1 MTDTAVDLVPM
12 ETSSQSPPPLLQK
25 FISLL
30 EDAPLEDLGISCC
43 LAASIEGVSPSSL
56 LRETSAALFT
66 HLEDLS
72 RLHGTVNM
80 SPKNQNGDEMYDE
93 TLSGLPELYIKVNMG
108 SDDADDAVL
117 DAETIW
123 GQVELQNTALLKRL
137 SRSIR
142 QLITAAAD
150 NSQEI
155 RLLHP
160 DSLPDDDPSESDSRS
175 SDDNDDDGEV
185 GKVSEEEEEANEE
198 TRRMRRRMEL
208 SMEDMDDEDVDI
220 DDDDSTEHEPK
231 PSSSIRPS
239 TSRDDNDWEQD
250 PTTVQMHDGFFNLHE
265 MEAFADEEEEYL
277 PSEAFGPVR
286 PETKRSVDARTFHQ
300 KQRDGDV
307 LTHDESENDDDDGD
321 DENLLFRKNDDNMP
335 RRRKYRDDDE
345 IGALL
350 HLYEAP
356 RNEDDDGDDAIH
368 MTAADLFG
376 PPNRKYVKLRG
387 GFQSKPEEDKTS
399 WNNFDES
406 KKERRNDNKIAGW
419 NEDPLDGQTDS
430 DSESDDKDSGEEENG
445 LSEDEEEEVPM
456 KGAHSVVRSQPTKQ
470 MEKLIVQTEQLEQDM
485 LAEKPWQM
493 KGETGSSSRPVNS
506 LLESTP
512 EFEVATKMAP
522 TITVEHT
529 ADLEETIK
537 KRILTEDW
545 DDVVPR
551 ELPDVGWYKKK
562 GELPEV
568 SQEKAKLGLGELY
581 EREYL
586 KKAIGYDVDA
596 AEKLSAEDKVKN
608 EMKSLF
614 ANLCSKL
621 DALSNYHFAPRP
633 MAADTEVRP
642 ITVPAIAMEEVLPI
656 HVSDARGVAPEEVY
670 NPKRGREAVLRSE
683 SELEPED
690 RKRLR
695 SGKKAAR
702 RKARQAK
709 LADEKLLSRLEPG
722 LGLNNPY
729 EKRKMREE
737 LSMAR
742 ADGRVTTGS
751 VDAQDHYGTS
761 TTFFQRMQQVTKQ
774 TIRDGKEASS
784 ETDSRRLTVQRSKS
798 SALKL

>member
-1 MTDTAVDLVPM
+1 MTDPLIDLIPR
-12 ETSSQSPPPLLQK
+12 ESLPLSPASSLQK
-25 FISLL
+25 LMDLL
-30 EDAPLEDLGISCC
+30 ENASPEDLGVACC
-43 LAASIEGVSPSSL
+43 FTASVDDPSPSDV
-56 LRETSAALFT
+56 LRATSAALFA
-66 HLEDLS
+66 HLEDLG
-72 RLHGTVNM
+72 RLHGKLTHGGDVY
-80 SPKNQNGDEMYDE
+80 DEM
-93 TLSGLPELYIKVNMG
+93 LSGLPQLYT
-108 SDDADDAVL
+108 SASTEADGEDHSSF

-123 GQVELQNTALLKRL
+123 GQVELQNDALFKRI

-142 QLITAAAD
+142 LLTSALVD
-150 NSQEI
+150 NTQEI
-155 RLLHP
+155 RLLNP
-160 DSLPDDDPSESDSRS
+160 DSINDADSEDTTSE
-175 SDDNDDDGEV
+175 NDDAGV
-185 GKVSEEEEEANEE
+185 GKMSEEEESEDVL
-198 TRRMRRRMEL
+198 RMRRRMEL
-208 SMEDMDDEDVDI
+208 SMQDMDDEEADI
-220 DDDDSTEHEPK
+220 DDESTERAVVPI
-231 PSSSIRPS
+231 STASTRPS
-239 TSRDDNDWEQD
+239 TSRDDDDWEQD
-250 PTTVQMHDGFFNLHE
+250 PTTIQMHDGFFNLYE

-286 PETKRSVDARTFHQ
+286 PDIKHDVDMRSFHQ

-307 LTHDESENDDDDGD
+307 LNHDDDSENDDDDC
-321 DENLLFRKNDDNMP
+321 ENLLFRKSDDNVP
-335 RRRKYRDDDE
+335 HRRKYRDDDE
-345 IGALL
+345 IEALL
-350 HLYEAP
+350 HLYETP
-356 RNEDDDGDDAIH
+356 QNDDNDQDDAIH

-376 PPNRKYVKLRG
+376 PPNRKFVKSRG
-387 GFQSKPEEDKTS
+387 GSQSKSSEETWNDFDQSDREPRNTNKMTS
-399 WNNFDES
+399 WS
-406 KKERRNDNKIAGW
+406 KS
-419 NEDPLDGQTDS
+419 EDDGRG
-430 DSESDDKDSGEEENG
+430 DSEGDDSSSDDDVNDSNEEVN
-445 LSEDEEEEVPM
+445 LSDNDILEDQEEVPM
-456 KGAHSVVRSQPTKQ
+456 KGATSGGMSQPTKQ
-470 MEKLIVQTEQLEQDM
+470 MEKLLVQTAQLEQEM

-493 KGETGSSSRPVNS
+493 KGETGSSSRPVDS

-512 EFEVATKMAP
+512 EFEVATKMSP

-537 KRILTEDW
+537 KRVLAEDW

-551 ELPDVGWYKKK
+551 ELPDVGWYTKK

-596 AEKLSAEDKVKN
+596 AEKLSVEDKVKN

-656 HVSDARGVAPEEVY
+656 YVSDARGVAPEEVY
-670 NPKRGREAVLRSE
+670 NPKRGREAVLRNE

-690 RKRLR
+690 RKRMR

-702 RKARQAK
+702 RKARRAK

-729 EKRKMREE
+729 EKRRMREE

-742 ADGRVTTGS
+742 ADGRVTTGAM
-751 VDAQDHYGTS
+751 DAHDHFGTS
-761 TTFFQRMQQVTKQ
+761 TTFFQRMQQVTQQ
-774 TIRDGKEASS
+774 TLRDEKEASS
-784 ETDSRRLTVQRSKS
+784 EKDSRRREARQSKS
-798 SALKL
+798 SSLKL